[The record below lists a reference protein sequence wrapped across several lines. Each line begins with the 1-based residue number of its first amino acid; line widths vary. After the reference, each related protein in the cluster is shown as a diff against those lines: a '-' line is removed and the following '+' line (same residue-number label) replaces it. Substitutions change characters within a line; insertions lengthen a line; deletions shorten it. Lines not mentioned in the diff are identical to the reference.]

1 MEDSNMVQDSVLKK
15 YKARLVKLR
24 KGESVFQQG
33 DSATNFHIVKTGRIK
48 MVTYNNEGKEFVQ
61 GYFTESQSFGEPP
74 FFNNL
79 PYPASAIAVT
89 DSEVWK
95 CPYESFMKLL
105 RENFEIHLK
114 LTQALSGRLVYK
126 SMMLSEIAGEESE
139 HRLTTL
145 IEYFRKEDG
154 GVKDEPYRVPF
165 TRQQLA
171 DMTGLRVET
180 VIRTI
185 KVMEHRKILR
195 LDKGGKITWQKHIR
209 QKLN

>member
-1 MEDSNMVQDSVLKK
+1 MVQESVLKK
-15 YKARLVKLR
+15 YKARLVKLQ
-24 KGESVFQQG
+24 KGEIVFQQG
-33 DSATNFHIVKTGRIK
+33 DPATNFHIVKAGKIK
-48 MVTYNNEGKEFVQ
+48 MVTYNNEGKEFIQ

-79 PYPASAIAVT
+79 PYPAAAIAVVE
-89 DSEVWK
+89 SEVWK

-154 GVKDEPYRVPF
+154 GALNEPYKVPF

-185 KVMEHRKILR
+185 KVMEQRKILR
-195 LDKGGKITWQKHIR
+195 LDKGGKITWLKRVR
-209 QKLN
+209 QKPN